1 MLKVIGKELFKV
13 VREKYGG
20 KLNSLI
26 QEKVIVLFGD
36 ITCDSFG
43 LDSNTLE
50 NLFGQVNVV
59 INLAATTNFDE
70 RYYLPLSSINIY
82 SLCKFYFR
90 VHHF

>member
-13 VREKYGG
+13 VREKYGEQ
-20 KLNSLI
+20 LNSLI
-26 QEKVIVLFGD
+26 HEKVIVLFGD
-36 ITCDSFG
+36 ITSDSFG

-70 RYYLPLSSINIY
+70 RYRLPL
-82 SLCKFYFR
+82 
-90 VHHF
+90 